1 MLEGFK
7 EYNMSVGTASVSIS
21 ENGVGFSKTAV
32 IKMEK
37 PKYVRLLINDETK
50 QIAIQKSKDN
60 EGIKFYNESKRNI
73 GVRWNNKELL
83 KTISQM
89 MDWDLAGK
97 VFRVDGDYNKE
108 DQALIFDLKN
118 AEETES
124 K

>member
-37 PKYVRLLINDETK
+37 PNYVRLLINDETK